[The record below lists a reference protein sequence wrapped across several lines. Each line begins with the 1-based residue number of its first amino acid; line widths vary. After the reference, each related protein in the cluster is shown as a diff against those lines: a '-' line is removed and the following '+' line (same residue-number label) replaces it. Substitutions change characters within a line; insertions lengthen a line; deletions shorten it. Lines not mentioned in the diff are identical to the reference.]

1 MKYLFVIL
9 AVICGSLL
17 LTGCAGTRFT
27 EMLWAVGTEEDYLIV
42 PDNRAFI
49 CYESGKGNYLQRDY
63 YLKCEKRTYHNSP
76 GWFQL
81 IGIPMSFRPNR
92 YERIKTATEP
102 IIVKISVDKKK
113 DFRAEGPI
121 YPPDF
126 LIGGTI
132 VDKLPSDARSLNA
145 SDIDNIIDGDII
157 ELDGVHDQIL
167 GKKIACR
174 KSAAS
179 YWLVPLMLPTICIDA
194 ATHLCWPLNLAV
206 GIVLLKNEVKYREA
220 NPHTNHCQYEQN
232 HCPR

>member
-1 MKYLFVIL
+1 MKYLFIIL

-27 EMLWAVGTEEDYLIV
+27 EMLWSIGTEEDYLIV

-102 IIVKISVDKKK
+102 IIVKISADKKK

-126 LIGGTI
+126 LVGGTI
-132 VDKLPSDARSLNA
+132 VDKQPSDARALNA

-157 ELDGVHDQIL
+157 ELTDH
-167 GKKIACR
+167 KKCTYSWR
-174 KSAAS
+174 VN
-179 YWLVPLMLPTICIDA
+179 YV
-194 ATHLCWPLNLAV
+194 
-206 GIVLLKNEVKYREA
+206 
-220 NPHTNHCQYEQN
+220 Q
-232 HCPR
+232 

>member
-1 MKYLFVIL
+1 MKKLLFTFSVIFS
-9 AVICGSLL
+9 SLL

-27 EMLWAVGTEEDYLIV
+27 EMLWSIGTEEDYLIV

-63 YLKCEKRTYHNSP
+63 YLKCEKRTYLNSP

-102 IIVKISVDKKK
+102 IIVKISADKKK

-121 YPPDF
+121 YPHDF
-126 LIGGTI
+126 LVGGTI
-132 VDKLPSDARSLNA
+132 VDKLPSDARALNA

-157 ELDGVHDQIL
+157 ELDGVHDRIL